1 MKTVTQKVIEQ
12 LLDGDS
18 ASGLIDVITVI
29 NLEDLLEIVEQNQ
42 LNAPY
47 DTGIDAEENQLD
59 IAALRRV
66 IAMYTVKKS

>member
-29 NLEDLLEIVEQNQ
+29 NLKDLLEIVEQNQ

-59 IAALRRV
+59 ISALRRV
-66 IAMYTVKKS
+66 IAMYTV

>member
-66 IAMYTVKKS
+66 IAMYTV

>member
-18 ASGLIDVITVI
+18 ASDLIDVITVI

-42 LNAPY
+42 LNASY

-66 IAMYTVKKS
+66 IAMYTV

>member
-18 ASGLIDVITVI
+18 ATGVIDIITIV
-29 NLEDLLEIVEQNQ
+29 NLKDLLEAVENQ
-42 LNAPY
+42 RNTPY

-66 IAMYTVKKS
+66 IAMFKP

>member
-1 MKTVTQKVIEQ
+1 MKKVTQKVIEH

-18 ASGLIDVITVI
+18 EAGLIDVITII
-29 NLEDLLEIVEQNQ
+29 NLEDLLRVFEENQ
-42 LNAPY
+42 RNSSY

-66 IAMYTVKKS
+66 IAMFKP

>member
-12 LLDGDS
+12 LLDRDS

-29 NLEDLLEIVEQNQ
+29 NLENLLEIVEQNQ

-66 IAMYTVKKS
+66 IAMYTV

>member
-18 ASGLIDVITVI
+18 ASGFIDIITVI
-29 NLEDLLEIVEQNQ
+29 NLKDLLEIVEQNQ

-66 IAMYTVKKS
+66 IAMYTV

>member
-18 ASGLIDVITVI
+18 ATGLINIITIV
-29 NLEDLLEIVEQNQ
+29 NLKDLLEAVEENQ
-42 LNAPY
+42 RNAHY

-66 IAMYTVKKS
+66 IAMF

>member
-18 ASGLIDVITVI
+18 ASDLINVITVI

-42 LNAPY
+42 LNASY

-66 IAMYTVKKS
+66 IAMYTV

>member
-18 ASGLIDVITVI
+18 ASDLINVITVV

-66 IAMYTVKKS
+66 IAMYTV

>member
-29 NLEDLLEIVEQNQ
+29 NLENLLEIVEQNQ

-66 IAMYTVKKS
+66 IAMYTV

>member
-18 ASGLIDVITVI
+18 ASDLINVITVI

-66 IAMYTVKKS
+66 IAMYTV

>member
-1 MKTVTQKVIEQ
+1 MKTVTQKVIER

-18 ASGLIDVITVI
+18 AAGLINVMTVI

-42 LNAPY
+42 RNAPY

-59 IAALRRV
+59 IEALRRV
-66 IAMYTVKKS
+66 IAMYTV

>member
-1 MKTVTQKVIEQ
+1 MVGMVMTKREA
-12 LLDGDS
+12 GF
-18 ASGLIDVITVI
+18 IDIITVI
-29 NLEDLLEIVEQNQ
+29 NLKDLLEIVEQNQ

-66 IAMYTVKKS
+66 IAMYTV

>member
-12 LLDGDS
+12 LLDRDS
-18 ASGLIDVITVI
+18 ASDLIDVITVI

-42 LNAPY
+42 LNASY

-66 IAMYTVKKS
+66 IAMYTV